1 MRKYLQMKA
10 SLLAAIVAGA
20 AMAGPACKSN
30 PARPDA
36 LSLAQTVERA
46 LTGEGARPWEAD
58 RPLTWDEYKGRPP
71 ASTGQEAASTAY
83 DLVHGMRCT
92 GQRFEFVVIAAFQP
106 ERSWVLSTV
115 AADPAASLRMLQH
128 ERTHFNLTEVH
139 ARRMRRYFSQLL
151 HPCTRPQTELQ
162 SALTHFIEQE
172 AEAQGRY
179 DRETSYGR
187 MTDRQEAW
195 NSDVA
200 RLLASFAAYER

>member
-1 MRKYLQMKA
+1 MRKYLQMKTVFMPA
-10 SLLAAIVAGA
+10 MAAILAIAG
-20 AMAGPACKSN
+20 CKSN
-30 PARPDA
+30 PVAPAA
-36 LSLAQTVERA
+36 LSLPRTVEQA
-46 LTGEGARPWEAD
+46 LANEGALPWDAD
-58 RPLTWDEYKGRPP
+58 RPLTWDVYRGHPP
-71 ASTGQEAASTAY
+71 ATPGQGAASTAY

-106 ERSWVLSTV
+106 ERSWVLPAIV
-115 AADPAASLRMLQH
+115 AKPGESQRMLQH
-128 ERTHFNLTEVH
+128 ERTHFDLTEVH
-139 ARRMRRYFSQLL
+139 ARRMRRFFSQML

-172 AEAQGRY
+172 SEAQGRY